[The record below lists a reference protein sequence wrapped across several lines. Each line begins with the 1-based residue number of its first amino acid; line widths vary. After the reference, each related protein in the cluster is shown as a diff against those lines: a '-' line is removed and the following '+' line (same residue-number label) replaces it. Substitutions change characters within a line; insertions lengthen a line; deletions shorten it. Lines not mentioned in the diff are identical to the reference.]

1 MAADIIQFPLGVEKP
16 QHNDPFEEAIAS
28 MEKRLGVTISDYLG
42 FTGDPDETQ
51 RIVQRNMNCE
61 TLVIRTKL
69 IYLDE

>member
-1 MAADIIQFPLGVEKP
+1 MAADIIPFPLGVEQP
-16 QHNDPFEEAIAS
+16 PIDDPFEEAIAS

-51 RIVQRNMNCE
+51 RIVQRNMNRE

>member
-1 MAADIIQFPLGVEKP
+1 
-16 QHNDPFEEAIAS
+16 
-28 MEKRLGVTISDYLG
+28 MEKGLGVTILDYLG

-51 RIVQRNMNCE
+51 RIVQRNMNRE